1 MSFALFETYKSTDK
15 VCLMNPSKVVI
26 GSNTDLEYA
35 FQIGNFMNMMLS
47 NIKNESK
54 CMTNKVVTHNLLFEV
69 ERLHKYCLENK
80 ITSVMSSII
89 YKDGYKT
96 ITTWINLL
104 SHDVEIIKEMTKII
118 DTIKDEN
125 IKKQLIKTQNLSIQS
140 AEKKYEYITKIIV
153 ETYHDYFRYINVY

>member
-15 VCLMNPSKVVI
+15 VCLVNPSKVII

-104 SHDVEIIKEMTKII
+104 SHEIEIIKEMTKII
-118 DTIKDEN
+118 DEMKDEN
-125 IKKQLIKTQNLSIQS
+125 AKKQLIKIKNLSIQS
-140 AEKKYEYITKIIV
+140 TEKKYEYVTKIIV
-153 ETYHDYFRYINVY
+153 GTYCDYFKFIN